1 MNFESITDE
10 KYINYFSFSASK
22 NMSDDVCSQFLEEM
36 SNIAE
41 STSFPMPPNEVT
53 KAVFERLSLNGSIT
67 ENIESIASDGDI
79 LDTLT
84 SFEIYTLLWFVSY
97 RNIMLFNE
105 ELYLSFANDG
115 TIGRLLLALKKSNK
129 QHF

>member
-10 KYINYFSFSASK
+10 KYINYFSSSAPK
-22 NMSDDVCSQFLEEM
+22 NMGDDVCYRFLNEM
-36 SNIAE
+36 SGIAE

-67 ENIESIASDGDI
+67 ENIASDGDI

-84 SFEIYTLLWFVSY
+84 SFEIYTLLWFVSC
-97 RNIMLFNE
+97 RNILLFNDD
-105 ELYLSFANDG
+105 LYLSFANDG

-129 QHF
+129 

>member
-10 KYINYFSFSASK
+10 KYINYFSSSAPK
-22 NMSDDVCSQFLEEM
+22 NMGDDLCSRFLNEM

-41 STSFPMPPNEVT
+41 STSFPMTPKEVA

-67 ENIESIASDGDI
+67 KNIENIASDGDI

-84 SFEIYTLLWFVSY
+84 SFEIYTLLWFVSC
-97 RNIMLFNE
+97 RNIMLFIE
-105 ELYLSFANDG
+105 DLYLSFANDG

-129 QHF
+129 

>member
-129 QHF
+129 

>member
-10 KYINYFSFSASK
+10 KYINFFSSSVPK
-22 NMSDDVCSQFLEEM
+22 NTRDDVCSRFLNEM
-36 SNIAE
+36 SSIAE
-41 STSFPMPPNEVT
+41 NTSFPMPPNEVT

-67 ENIESIASDGDI
+67 ENIENIASDGDI

-84 SFEIYTLLWFVSY
+84 SFEIYTLLWFVSC

-129 QHF
+129 

>member
-10 KYINYFSFSASK
+10 KYINYFSSSVPK
-22 NMSDDVCSQFLEEM
+22 NMRDDVCSRFLNEM
-36 SNIAE
+36 IGIAE
-41 STSFPMPPNEVT
+41 STSFPMPPSEVT

-67 ENIESIASDGDI
+67 ENIENIASDGGI

-84 SFEIYTLLWFVSY
+84 SFEIYTLLWFVSC

-105 ELYLSFANDG
+105 ELYLGFANDG

-129 QHF
+129 

>member
-10 KYINYFSFSASK
+10 KYINYFSSSVPK
-22 NMSDDVCSQFLEEM
+22 NMSDDVCSRFLNEM
-36 SNIAE
+36 ISIAE
-41 STSFPMPPNEVT
+41 STSFPMPPNEAI
-53 KAVFERLSLNGSIT
+53 KAVFERLSLNGSII
-67 ENIESIASDGDI
+67 ENIENIASDGDI

-84 SFEIYTLLWFVSY
+84 SFEIYTLLWFVSC

-129 QHF
+129 

>member
-1 MNFESITDE
+1 MR
-10 KYINYFSFSASK
+10 
-22 NMSDDVCSQFLEEM
+22 DDVCSRFLNEM
-36 SNIAE
+36 SSIAE

-67 ENIESIASDGDI
+67 ENIENIASDGDI

-84 SFEIYTLLWFVSY
+84 SFEIYTLLWFVSC

-115 TIGRLLLALKKSNK
+115 TIGRLLWALKKSNK
-129 QHF
+129 

>member
-10 KYINYFSFSASK
+10 KYINYFSSSVPK
-22 NMSDDVCSQFLEEM
+22 NMKDDVCSRFLNEM

-41 STSFPMPPNEVT
+41 STNFSMSPKEVA

-67 ENIESIASDGDI
+67 KNIENIASDGDI

-84 SFEIYTLLWFVSY
+84 SFEIYTLLWFVSCK
-97 RNIMLFNE
+97 NIMLFNE
-105 ELYLSFANDG
+105 ELYLGFANNG

-129 QHF
+129 

>member
-10 KYINYFSFSASK
+10 KYINYFSSSVPK
-22 NMSDDVCSQFLEEM
+22 NMRDDVCSRFLEEM

-41 STSFPMPPNEVT
+41 STSFSMPPNEVT

-67 ENIESIASDGDI
+67 ENIENIASDGDV

-84 SFEIYTLLWFVSY
+84 SFEIYTLLWFVSCK
-97 RNIMLFNE
+97 NIMLFNE
-105 ELYLSFANDG
+105 ELYLGFANNG

-129 QHF
+129 

>member
-10 KYINYFSFSASK
+10 KYINFFSSSGPK
-22 NMSDDVCSQFLEEM
+22 NIRDDVCSRFLNEM
-36 SNIAE
+36 ISIAE
-41 STSFPMPPNEVT
+41 STSFPMPPNEVI
-53 KAVFERLSLNGSIT
+53 KAVFERLSLNGSIN
-67 ENIESIASDGDI
+67 ENIENIASDGDI

-84 SFEIYTLLWFVSY
+84 SFEIYTLLWFVSC

-129 QHF
+129 

>member
-1 MNFESITDE
+1 MNFESITDK
-10 KYINYFSFSASK
+10 KYINYFSSSVPK
-22 NMSDDVCSQFLEEM
+22 NMGDDVCYRFLGEM

-41 STSFPMPPNEVT
+41 STRFPMPPNEVT

-67 ENIESIASDGDI
+67 ENIENIASDGDI

-84 SFEIYTLLWFVSY
+84 SFEIYTLLWFVSC

-105 ELYLSFANDG
+105 ELYLSFANNG

-129 QHF
+129 

>member
-10 KYINYFSFSASK
+10 KYINYFSSSVPK
-22 NMSDDVCSQFLEEM
+22 NMGDDLCSRFLDEM

-41 STSFPMPPNEVT
+41 STSFPMSPKEVA

-67 ENIESIASDGDI
+67 ENIENIASDGDI

-84 SFEIYTLLWFVSY
+84 SFEIYTLLWFVSCK
-97 RNIMLFNE
+97 NIMLFNE

-115 TIGRLLLALKKSNK
+115 TIGRLLLALEKSNK
-129 QHF
+129 

>member
-10 KYINYFSFSASK
+10 KYINYFSSSAPK
-22 NMSDDVCSQFLEEM
+22 NMGDDLCSRFLNEM

-41 STSFPMPPNEVT
+41 STSFPMTPKEVA

-67 ENIESIASDGDI
+67 ENIASDGDI

-84 SFEIYTLLWFVSY
+84 SFEIYTLLWFVSCK
-97 RNIMLFNE
+97 NIMLFNE
-105 ELYLSFANDG
+105 ELYLSFANNG

-129 QHF
+129 

>member
-10 KYINYFSFSASK
+10 KYINYFSSSVPK
-22 NMSDDVCSQFLEEM
+22 NMRDDVCSRFLNEM
-36 SNIAE
+36 ISIAE
-41 STSFPMPPNEVT
+41 STSFPMPPNEVA

-67 ENIESIASDGDI
+67 ENIENIASDGDI

-84 SFEIYTLLWFVSY
+84 FFEIYTLLWFVSC

-129 QHF
+129 